1 MNALKLFY
9 TKYIKR
15 WVKAVAAAVGGA
27 IAGLLINWVQGTTP
41 IPTTKD
47 QLYTLLIATVLPP
60 LLALISPANK
70 ITQKQL
76 DNDPHVIGGV
86 VVPEVVTTSV
96 LGVRNNPPLP
106 RPGGWQPPY

>member
-1 MNALKLFY
+1 MNTIKLFY
-9 TKYIKR
+9 TTYIKR

-60 LLALISPANK
+60 LLALLSPANK

-76 DNDPHVIGGV
+76 DKDPNVIGGV
-86 VVPEVVTTSV
+86 VVATAQIPASPAIPPSV
-96 LGVRNNPPLP
+96 
-106 RPGGWQPPY
+106 GGYRDPYA